1 VRHWYFFI
9 CLTTYTGLPGQL
21 HRIDVKM
28 KELKLVLVRA
38 ADALEKGPSDTD
50 TQLVEGLRKAAE

>member
-1 VRHWYFFI
+1 
-9 CLTTYTGLPGQL
+9 
-21 HRIDVKM
+21 M